1 MKGKNVVIVGATGAV
16 GREMID
22 CLNKLKFP
30 IKNLRLVAS
39 ERSAGQKLDTPFG
52 KITIENISEKVFA
65 ESDIALFSAGSE
77 VSKEW
82 RERVVKNNCIMI
94 DNSSAFRYEKDVP
107 LVIPQ
112 INAKAA
118 LKNNGVISNPNCTTA
133 IAAMALYPLY
143 KAFGLKKI
151 IVSTYQATSGAGAK
165 GMQELLDQTESFV
178 KGEKIHPK
186 VFVHQILFNI
196 IPHIDTFE
204 KNGYTREEM
213 KVSWEMQKIF
223 GDKTMAISCTAVR
236 IPTLRAHSESIVI
249 ETKKPIS
256 ESKARTVLKK
266 AKGVELV
273 DDPAKFK
280 YPMPINASNKF
291 DVEVGRIRQSLIFG
305 KHGLEFFVS
314 GDQLLRGAALNAVEI
329 AQLFI

>member
-1 MKGKNVVIVGATGAV
+1 MKGKNVVVVGATGAV

-39 ERSAGQKLDTPFG
+39 ERSAGQKLNTPFG
-52 KITIENISEKVFA
+52 KIIIENISEKVFA
-65 ESDIALFSAGSE
+65 ESDIALFSAGSG

-82 RERVVKNNCIMI
+82 RDRVVKNNCLMI

-112 INAKAA
+112 INPKAA
-118 LKNNGVISNPNCTTA
+118 LKNKGVISNPNCTTA

-165 GMQELLDQTESFV
+165 GMQELLDQTEAFV
-178 KGEKIHPK
+178 KGKKIHPK
-186 VFVHQILFNI
+186 VFAHQILFNI

-249 ETKKPIS
+249 ETKKPIN
-256 ESKARTVLKK
+256 ESKAKAVLKK
-266 AKGVELV
+266 AKGVEIV
-273 DDPAKFK
+273 DEPTKFK
-280 YPMPINASNKF
+280 YPMPMNASNKF

-305 KHGLEFFVS
+305 KKGLELFVS